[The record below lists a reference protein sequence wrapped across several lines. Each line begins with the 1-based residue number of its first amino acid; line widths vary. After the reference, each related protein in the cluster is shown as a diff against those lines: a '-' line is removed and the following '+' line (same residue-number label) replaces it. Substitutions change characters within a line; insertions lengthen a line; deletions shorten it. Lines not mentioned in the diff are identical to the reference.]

1 MNTQISTE
9 PQICFVNSEGFMLCN
24 YIMRAGV
31 PTYTKSGKWWAWFVG
46 FKNMKPKQETAPVKT
61 DTAS

>member
-1 MNTQISTE
+1 
-9 PQICFVNSEGFMLCN
+9 MLCN
-24 YIMRAGV
+24 YVLRSGV